1 MAILRLLSMSEID
14 RENILGERQEEL
26 QKLQDKRSLD
36 QMLKAQSKG
45 MDGDSVS
52 KAAKRTQW
60 LLEIDLGI

>member
-1 MAILRLLSMSEID
+1 MSEID

-26 QKLQDKRSLD
+26 QKLQDKRNLD

-52 KAAKRTQW
+52 KAAKRAQF
-60 LLEIDLGI
+60 LLEFSLGI